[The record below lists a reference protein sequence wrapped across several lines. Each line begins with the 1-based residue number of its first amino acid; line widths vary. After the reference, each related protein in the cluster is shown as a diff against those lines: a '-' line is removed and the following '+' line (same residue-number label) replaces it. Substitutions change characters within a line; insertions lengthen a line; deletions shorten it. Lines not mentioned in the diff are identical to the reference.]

1 MYSNAF
7 VFRYVI
13 HTVSHARAINIVVL
27 SWTGS
32 INIQAKREIARLSD
46 GVKHICNLQVRNRA

>member
-13 HTVSHARAINIVVL
+13 YTVSQARAINIVVL

-32 INIQAKREIARLSD
+32 IQAKREIARLSD
-46 GVKHICNLQVRNRA
+46 GVKYICNFQVRNRA